1 MSLLVVPAI
10 AAMWFDGFANCREG
24 ILTFSA
30 DSGVKQ
36 LVSEMLG
43 VLGYF
48 FVLLKSSL
56 ITNFMLFSE

>member
-24 ILTFSA
+24 ILTCREA

-43 VLGYF
+43 VLGF
-48 FVLLKSSL
+48 
-56 ITNFMLFSE
+56 